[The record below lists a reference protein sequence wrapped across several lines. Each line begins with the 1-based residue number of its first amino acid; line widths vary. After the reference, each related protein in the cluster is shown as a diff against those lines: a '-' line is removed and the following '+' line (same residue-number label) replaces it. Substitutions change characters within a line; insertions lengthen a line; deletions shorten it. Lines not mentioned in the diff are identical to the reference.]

1 MKRQKRFEKLE
12 QRPVHLDGL
21 VQEWDDEGFVAMNS
35 KNDPAPS
42 IKVEDGEIVELD
54 GKKQIDFDLI
64 DKYIVEYG
72 IDAKQAPKTME
83 MSAVQIANMLCDPN
97 VPRKKLVQI
106 ANGLTPAK
114 AEAVISEMNFAE
126 MIMATQKMRPRRTP
140 MNQCH
145 ITNTLDNPVELAA
158 DAAEAAARGF
168 AEQETTPAIARYAPL
183 NAISIL
189 VGSQTSRPGVL
200 TQCSVEE
207 AEELSL
213 SMRGFTSYAETI
225 SVYGTDEVF
234 TDGDDTPWSKGF
246 LASCYASRGAK
257 MRFTSGAGSEA
268 LMGNTEGKSMLY
280 LEARCIFLTK
290 ATGVQ
295 GLQNGGV
302 ACIGIPGSVPGGI
315 REVMGEN
322 LLCMMMDL
330 ECASGND
337 QAFSHSDIRR
347 TERMMGQFI
356 AGTDYISSGYAA
368 EENKDNTFAG
378 SNMDALDYD
387 DYLAMERDLAVNG
400 GIMPLSEKKAVK
412 VRNQGAR
419 AIQAVF
425 KGLGLPEITDEEVE
439 AATYASSSDDLP
451 KRDMVQD
458 MKGAQDLLDRGVT
471 VVDIIEA
478 LNNAD
483 MTDVADSVL
492 HLAEQKVTGDYLQTS
507 AIFGKDWNCIS
518 AINDKNDY
526 EGPGTG
532 YRLWEDAPK
541 WDKIKDISWA
551 VDPQNMKDYM
561 N

>member
-12 QRPVHLDGL
+12 KRPVHLDGL
-21 VQEWDDEGFVAMNS
+21 VQEWDDEGFVALNS

-42 IKVEDGEIVELD
+42 IKVEDGKIVELD
-54 GKKQIDFDLI
+54 GKKQEDFDLI
-64 DKYIVEYG
+64 DKYIAEYG
-72 IDAKQAPKTME
+72 IDATQAPKTMK

-97 VPRKKLVQI
+97 VPRQKLIKI

-126 MIMATQKMRPRRTP
+126 MIMATQKMRPRKTP

-145 ITNTLDNPVELAA
+145 ITNTLDNPVQLAA

-189 VGSQTSRPGVL
+189 VGSQSSRPGVL

-280 LEARCIFLTK
+280 LEARCIYLTK

-356 AGTDYISSGYAA
+356 SGTDFISSGYAA

-387 DYLAMERDLAVNG
+387 DYLAMERDLVVNG
-400 GIMPLSEKKAVK
+400 GIMPLDEQKAIK

-425 KGLGLPEITDEEVE
+425 KGLDLPEITDEEVE

-458 MKGAQDLLDRGVT
+458 MKGAKDLLDRGVT
-471 VVDIIEA
+471 VVDIIKA
-478 LNNAD
+478 LNEGGLSE
-483 MTDVADSVL
+483 VADSVL
-492 HLAEQKVTGDYLQTS
+492 HLAEQKITGDYLQTS
-507 AIFGKDWNCIS
+507 AVFGKDWNCIS
-518 AINDKNDY
+518 AINDNNDY

-532 YRLWEDAPK
+532 YRLWQDQEK

>member
-12 QRPVHLDGL
+12 KRPVHLDGL
-21 VQEWDDEGFVAMNS
+21 VQEWDDEGFVALNS

-42 IKVEDGEIVELD
+42 IKVEDGKIVELD
-54 GKKQIDFDLI
+54 GKKQEDFDLI
-64 DKYIVEYG
+64 DKYIAEYG
-72 IDAKQAPKTME
+72 IDATQAPKTMK

-97 VPRKKLVQI
+97 VPRQKLIKI

-126 MIMATQKMRPRRTP
+126 MIMATQKMRPRKTP

-145 ITNTLDNPVELAA
+145 ITNTLDNPVQLAA

-189 VGSQTSRPGVL
+189 VGSQSSRPGVL

-280 LEARCIFLTK
+280 LEARCIYLTK

-356 AGTDYISSGYAA
+356 SGTDFISSGYAA

-387 DYLAMERDLAVNG
+387 DYLAMERDLVVNG
-400 GIMPLSEKKAVK
+400 GIMPLDEQKAIK

-425 KGLGLPEITDEEVE
+425 KGLDLPEITDEEVE

-458 MKGAQDLLDRGVT
+458 MKGAKDLLDRGAT
-471 VVDIIEA
+471 VVDIIKA
-478 LNNAD
+478 LNEGGLSE
-483 MTDVADSVL
+483 VADSVL
-492 HLAEQKVTGDYLQTS
+492 HLAEQKITGDYLQTS
-507 AIFGKDWNCIS
+507 AVFGKDWNCIS
-518 AINDKNDY
+518 AINDNNDY

-532 YRLWEDAPK
+532 YRLWQDQEK
-541 WDKIKDISWA
+541 LDKIKDISLA